1 MSGVGVIIIG
11 AGGHAAVVADALLAA
26 GQQVIGFV
34 DNDAARRGQSVCGRP
49 VLGDDTALA
58 SFDTT
63 NVRLANGIGGTR
75 GEGLRAA
82 VQRRLEGAGWHFVTV
97 RHPSAVA
104 SPFAQLGAGVQ
115 LMAHSVVQP
124 GARIGAGCIVNSA
137 AVVEHDV
144 QLGPYVH
151 VACNATLCG
160 GVSVGAG
167 SHVGAAAVVRQGVR
181 LGDATVVG
189 AGAVVVN
196 NFLGG
201 GTLVGVPA
209 RPLHSKRSA

>member
-1 MSGVGVIIIG
+1 MSGIGVIIIG

-26 GQQVIGFV
+26 GQQVLGFV
-34 DNDAARRGQSVCGRP
+34 DNDARRHGRSVCDRP
-49 VLGDDTALA
+49 VLGDDTALEG
-58 SFDTT
+58 FDTA
-63 NVRLANGIGGTR
+63 NVLLANGIGGTR
-75 GEGLRAA
+75 GDGLRAA
-82 VQRRLEGAGWHFVTV
+82 VQRRLEGAGWHFVAV
-97 RHPSAVA
+97 RHPSAAA
-104 SPFAQLGAGVQ
+104 SPFAQLGPSVQ

-124 GARIGAGCIVNSA
+124 GARLGAGCIVNSA

-196 NFLGG
+196 DFPGA
-201 GTLVGVPA
+201 GTLIGVPA
-209 RPLHSKRSA
+209 RPVDNKRNA

>member
-1 MSGVGVIIIG
+1 MRGGGIIIIG
-11 AGGHAAVVADALLAA
+11 AGGHATVVADALLAA
-26 GQQVIGFV
+26 GQQVLGFV
-34 DNDAARRGQSVCGRP
+34 DNDATLQGQSVCGMP

-58 SFDTT
+58 SFGTI
-63 NVRLANGIGGTR
+63 NVWLANGIGGTR
-75 GEGLRAA
+75 GEGVRAE
-82 VQRRLEGAGWHFVTV
+82 VQRRLEGAGWRFVTV
-97 RHPSAVA
+97 RHPTAVA
-104 SPFAQLGAGVQ
+104 SPFAQLGPGVQ

-124 GARIGAGCIVNSA
+124 GAYIGAGCIVNSA

-196 NFLGG
+196 DFPGG

-209 RPLHSKRSA
+209 RPLDSKRGA